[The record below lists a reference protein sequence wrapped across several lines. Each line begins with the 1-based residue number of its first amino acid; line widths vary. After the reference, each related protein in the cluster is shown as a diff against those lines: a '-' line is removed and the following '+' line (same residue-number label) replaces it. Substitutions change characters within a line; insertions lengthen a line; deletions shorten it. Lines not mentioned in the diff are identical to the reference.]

1 MRASLLL
8 TPVLLAFALWS
19 TSAAQP
25 QEAIPLSLDSAVTL
39 ALQYHPS
46 VQGSEAFI
54 RSSAAEHRAAL
65 AGYFP
70 SINVSA
76 SGTHTEGTFVFNP
89 SIAPRDQIY
98 SNYTATL
105 QMNQT
110 LWDFGRTSNRVGA
123 GSSLLDASMADDRFT
138 RDNVITNVRLA
149 YYTHMQAKQVVG
161 VTEEAYRSAQEHLKQ
176 VEAFYSVGRRPQFD
190 VTKAEVDVANAN
202 VAAITARNQARV
214 TRLQL
219 ENAIGL
225 RFRGPII
232 VADTFEVRPFDQSLD
247 SLETGALS
255 ARPDIRAAELRV
267 EASDELAG
275 AATSQHFPIL
285 AATGTYTWSNFKTWP
300 LYNRWVAGVTLS
312 LPLFQ
317 GFALVAAE
325 QQAEANADVAR
336 SDFRTVMENAR
347 LDVEQNYLT
356 VHEALERISASVKL
370 VESSEQSYLLAE
382 RQYAAGVASAI
393 EVSDAQLTLSNARI
407 TRIQALFDYNS
418 AYARLLRAIGRTQP

>member
-1 MRASLLL
+1 MKAHLFRAL
-8 TPVLLAFALWS
+8 VLLVSALWS
-19 TSAAQP
+19 TSAAQTRDGT
-25 QEAIPLSLDSAVTL
+25 PLSLDSAVAL

-46 VQGSEAFI
+46 VQGSEAAI
-54 RSSAAEHRAAL
+54 RSSAAGHRAAL
-65 AGYFP
+65 AGYYP
-70 SINVSA
+70 SIGVSA

-98 SNYTATL
+98 SSYTATL
-105 QMNQT
+105 QLNQT

-123 GSSLLDASMADDRFT
+123 GSSLLDASVADDRFT

-149 YYTHMQAKQVVG
+149 YYTHMQAKQLVG
-161 VTEEAYRSAQEHLKQ
+161 VTEEAYRSTLEHLKQ
-176 VEAFYSVGRRPQFD
+176 VQAFYSVGRRPQFD

-202 VAAITARNQARV
+202 VTAITARNQARV

-219 ENAIGL
+219 ENAIGI
-225 RFRGPII
+225 RFNGPIM
-232 VADTFEVRPFDQSLD
+232 VADTFEVHPFEQSLD
-247 SLETGALS
+247 SLESEALS
-255 ARPDIRAAELRV
+255 GRPDLRAAELRV
-267 EASDELAG
+267 EANDELAS
-275 AATSQHFPIL
+275 AATSQHFPVL
-285 AATGTYTWSNFKTWP
+285 AATGTYTWSNFRTWP

-325 QQAEANADVAR
+325 QQAEANADAAR
-336 SDFRTVMENAR
+336 ADLRTAMENAR

-356 VHEALERISASVKL
+356 VREALERISASVKL
-370 VESSEQSYLLAE
+370 VESSQQSYVLAE